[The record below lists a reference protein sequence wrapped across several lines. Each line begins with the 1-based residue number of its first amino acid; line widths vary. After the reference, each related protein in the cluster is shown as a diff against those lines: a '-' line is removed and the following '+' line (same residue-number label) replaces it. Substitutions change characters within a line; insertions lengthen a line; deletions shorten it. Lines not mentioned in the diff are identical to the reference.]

1 MNKIKQKAI
10 NTALE
15 QIKTERKYKEEK
27 RKAFQVS
34 RAAHT
39 HICIYILIYKL
50 AYIYTYIYL
59 HMCINI

>member
-39 HICIYILIYKL
+39 HICIYILIYK
-50 AYIYTYIYL
+50 
-59 HMCINI
+59 